1 MYMRLWSLHPKYLD
15 RAWLLACWREWLL
28 AKKVLE
34 WNTKWYK
41 NHPQLLRFKEFKN
54 PNLAINSFLTQIY
67 LEAENRW
74 YKFQI
79 EKIIFNSST
88 WIIKVTVWQLKYEMN
103 HLLKKLEIRDY
114 NRHNKL
120 KDISKIE
127 LNPIF
132 TPIPWNIEIWEK
144 L

>member
-1 MYMRLWSLHPKYLD
+1 MRLWSLHPKYLD

-41 NHPQLLRFKEFKN
+41 NHPQLLRFKESQN

-67 LEAENRW
+67 LEAERRW
-74 YKFQI
+74 YEFQL
-79 EKIIFNSST
+79 EKIIFNNSSL
-88 WIIKVTVWQLKYEMN
+88 IIKVTVWQLKYEMN

-114 NRHNKL
+114 NRYNKL

-132 TPIPWNIEIWEK
+132 TSIPWDIEIWEK